1 MDLAAP
7 PFIAVSKN
15 MGYEKN
21 ARRRRRSA
29 VRRAWFYSL
38 LLAMPSMA
46 FVGVFVYQR
55 GLTAAPAILIAGSLL
70 LYLVLIAAAL
80 VETFIRPLQ
89 TLSNVVSS
97 LREGDYSFR
106 ARGAGTQDAFG
117 ELAGEVNALADLLQ
131 KQRVR
136 SLEATALL
144 ARILEVMH
152 APLFAFDR
160 ENLLQLV
167 NNAGVKL
174 LGTTHARAFGHTA
187 RELGLE
193 ELLGSADQSIH
204 SFGAKSTRWL
214 LRKAV
219 FRQDGVPHTLL
230 LLADVSLP
238 LQEEEQAA
246 WKRLIRVLGHE
257 LSNSLA
263 PIKSIA
269 GSLLARVD
277 QMGRVGQVRRVA
289 QGGHGGSIEDDE
301 VTLRDFRRGLGVV
314 ESRADSLHRFVQSY
328 RLLAQLPP
336 PQLKPVAMGPL
347 LERVVLLEQRLPILL
362 DPGPAVTLDA
372 DPDQLEQMFINLL
385 ANAVDASLAN
395 GAEPVRA
402 SWRVE
407 DSNLLVTI
415 EDRGLGIAN
424 TENLFVPFYTTKPAG
439 SGVGLALAQQIARA
453 HGGEIRL
460 LNREDGEGARAT
472 IRLPLKVR

>member
-1 MDLAAP
+1 
-7 PFIAVSKN
+7 
-15 MGYEKN
+15 MGYEKVN
-21 ARRRRRSA
+21 RRYRRSA
-29 VRRAWFYSL
+29 IRRARLYCL
-38 LLAMPSMA
+38 LLSLPALILA
-46 FVGVFVYQR
+46 AILGYQNKMSF
-55 GLTAAPAILIAGSLL
+55 APALLVAGCLL
-70 LYLVLIAAAL
+70 LYLAMVAAAL
-80 VETFIRPLQ
+80 VESMIRPLQ

-106 ARGAGTQDAFG
+106 ARGAGAPGDESQDALA
-117 ELAGEVNALADLLQ
+117 ELAWEINALADLLQ

-160 ENLLQLV
+160 NDLLQLV
-167 NNAGVKL
+167 NNAGLKL
-174 LGTTHARAFGHTA
+174 LGLPYARCFGRTA
-187 RELGLE
+187 RQLGLD
-193 ELLGSADQSIH
+193 ELLAAPDQSIH
-204 SFGAKSTRWL
+204 TFGSRPTRWL
-214 LRKAV
+214 LRKAA
-219 FRQDGVPHTLL
+219 FRQDGAPHRML

-238 LQEEEQAA
+238 LQEEEQIA

-257 LSNSLA
+257 LSNTLA

-277 QMGRVGQVRRVA
+277 
-289 QGGHGGSIEDDE
+289 SIEGDDAMA
-301 VTLRDFRRGLGVV
+301 RDFRRGLGVV
-314 ESRADSLHRFVQSY
+314 ESRADALHRFVQSY

-336 PQLKPVAMGPL
+336 PRLKPVSIGPL
-347 LERVVLLEQRLPILL
+347 LERVVLLEQRLAVQLE
-362 DPGPAVTLDA
+362 PGPPAILDA

-395 GAEPVRA
+395 GAQPVSA
-402 SWRVE
+402 SWKIA
-407 DSNLLVTI
+407 DSSLLIAI

-424 TENLFVPFYTTKPAG
+424 AENLFVPFYTTKPSG

-460 LNREDGEGARAT
+460 VNREDGPGARAT
-472 IRLPLKVR
+472 VRLPVTQR

>member
-1 MDLAAP
+1 MASERA
-7 PFIAVSKN
+7 
-15 MGYEKN
+15 
-21 ARRRRRSA
+21 ARRRRRRPA
-29 VRRAWFYSL
+29 VRRAWLYCL
-38 LLAMPSMA
+38 LLTLPALA
-46 FVGVFVYQR
+46 LAAVFLYQKEIS
-55 GLTAAPAILIAGSLL
+55 LAPALLLIGCLL
-70 LYLVLIAAAL
+70 LYLLIVAAAL
-80 VETFIRPLQ
+80 IEGLIRPLQ

-106 ARGAGTQDAFG
+106 ARGAGTSDAFG

-174 LGTTHARAFGHTA
+174 LGLPHARCFGHTA

-193 ELLGSADQSIH
+193 GLLAAPDQSIH

-238 LQEEEQAA
+238 LQEEEQIA

-257 LSNSLA
+257 LSNSL

-277 QMGRVGQVRRVA
+277 TM
-289 QGGHGGSIEDDE
+289 QGEDA
-301 VTLRDFRRGLGVV
+301 TLHDFRRGLGVV
-314 ESRADSLHRFVQSY
+314 ESRADGLHRFVQSY

-336 PQLKPVAMGPL
+336 PHLKPVALGAL

-362 DPGPAVTLDA
+362 EPGPPIVIDA

-395 GAEPVRA
+395 GAHPVRTG
-402 SWRVE
+402 WRLD
-407 DSNLLVTI
+407 DSTVVVTI
-415 EDRGLGIAN
+415 EDRGMGIAN
-424 TENLFVPFYTTKPAG
+424 AENLFVPFYTTKPAG

-453 HGGEIRL
+453 HGGEIAL
-460 LNREDGEGARAT
+460 VNREDGEGARAT
-472 IRLPLKVR
+472 IRLPLGAG

>member
-1 MDLAAP
+1 
-7 PFIAVSKN
+7 
-15 MGYEKN
+15 MGYEKSL
-21 ARRRRRSA
+21 RRHRRSA
-29 VRRAWFYSL
+29 VRRAWLHCLFLSL
-38 LLAMPSMA
+38 PALIFAGVLGFQHKIGLGPGLLVACC
-46 FVGVFVYQR
+46 
-55 GLTAAPAILIAGSLL
+55 LL
-70 LYLVLIAAAL
+70 LYLALVAAAL
-80 VETFIRPLQ
+80 IEGMIRPLQ

-106 ARGAGTQDAFG
+106 ARGAGAQDAIG
-117 ELAGEVNALADLLQ
+117 ELSAEVNALADLLQ

-144 ARILEVMH
+144 GRILEVMH

-160 ENLLQLV
+160 DDLLQLV
-167 NNAGVKL
+167 NNAGVQL
-174 LGTTHARAFGHTA
+174 LSRTHARSFGRAA

-193 ELLGSADQSIH
+193 NLLAAPDQSVH
-204 SFGAKSTRWL
+204 SFGSRPTRWL

-219 FRQDGVPHTLL
+219 FRQDGAPHTLL

-238 LQEEEQAA
+238 LQEEEQMA

-277 QMGRVGQVRRVA
+277 HMEG
-289 QGGHGGSIEDDE
+289 DDD
-301 VTLRDFRRGLGVV
+301 TLRDFRRGLGVV
-314 ESRADSLHRFVQSY
+314 ESRADALHRFVQSY
-328 RLLAQLPP
+328 RLLAQLPQP
-336 PQLKPVAMGPL
+336 KLRPVPLAPL
-347 LERVVLLEQRLPILL
+347 LERVVLLEQRLTVELE
-362 DPGPAVTLDA
+362 PGPAAMLHA

-395 GAEPVRA
+395 GSQPVRA
-402 SWRVE
+402 SWSIA
-407 DSNLLVTI
+407 DSSVWVAI

-424 TENLFVPFYTTKPAG
+424 AENLFVPFYTTKQAG

-460 LNREDGEGARAT
+460 ANREDGEGARAT
-472 IRLPLKVR
+472 VRLPVANF

>member
-1 MDLAAP
+1 M
-7 PFIAVSKN
+7 
-15 MGYEKN
+15 
-21 ARRRRRSA
+21 
-29 VRRAWFYSL
+29 
-38 LLAMPSMA
+38 LLALPA
-46 FVGVFVYQR
+46 FLFAGILLYER
-55 GLTAAPAILIAGSLL
+55 KITTGPAILLL
-70 LYLVLIAAAL
+70 FCLLIYFAL
-80 VETFIRPLQ
+80 VAASLIEGMMRPLQ

-106 ARGAGTQDAFG
+106 ARGAASRDPLG
-117 ELAGEVNALADLLQ
+117 ELAAEVNALADLLQ

-160 ENLLQLV
+160 EYLLQLV
-167 NNAGVKL
+167 NNAGAQL
-174 LGTTHARAFGHTA
+174 LGRPLARCFGQTA
-187 RELGLE
+187 RELGLDH
-193 ELLGSADQSIH
+193 LLSSADQTVH
-204 SFGAKSTRWL
+204 SFGSKPTRWL
-214 LRKAV
+214 LRKAL

-230 LLADVSLP
+230 LLADVSQP
-238 LQEEEQAA
+238 LQEEEQIA

-269 GSLLARVD
+269 GSLLARAENIT
-277 QMGRVGQVRRVA
+277 G
-289 QGGHGGSIEDDE
+289 DE
-301 VTLRDFRRGLGVV
+301 STVRDFRRGLGVV

-336 PQLKPVAMGPL
+336 PHLKMVQVAPL
-347 LERVVLLEQRLPILL
+347 MERVALLEQRVPVQL
-362 DPGPAVTLDA
+362 DPGPQVMLNA

-395 GAEPVRA
+395 GAKPVRIG
-402 SWRVE
+402 WRLVE
-407 DSNLLVTI
+407 SSLVVGI

-424 TENLFVPFYTTKPAG
+424 TENLFVPFYTTKPSG

-460 LNREDGEGARAT
+460 INREDGPGARAT
-472 IRLPLKVR
+472 IRLPIA

>member
-1 MDLAAP
+1 MASER
-7 PFIAVSKN
+7 V
-15 MGYEKN
+15 
-21 ARRRRRSA
+21 ARRRKRSA
-29 VRRAWFYSL
+29 VRRAWLFSL
-38 LLAMPSMA
+38 LLALPGLI
-46 FVGVFVYQR
+46 FTGIFIYQKEIT
-55 GLTAAPAILIAGSLL
+55 LAPALLLIGCLL
-70 LYLVLIAAAL
+70 LYLVIVAAAL
-80 VETFIRPLQ
+80 IEGLIRPLQ

-106 ARGAGTQDAFG
+106 ARGAGTGDAFG

-174 LGTTHARAFGHTA
+174 LGLTHARSFGHTA
-187 RELGLE
+187 KELGLE
-193 ELLGSADQSIH
+193 ELLASPDQSIH
-204 SFGAKSTRWL
+204 SFGSKSTRWL
-214 LRKAV
+214 LRKAI

-238 LQEEEQAA
+238 LQEEEQIA

-277 QMGRVGQVRRVA
+277 AM
-289 QGGHGGSIEDDE
+289 QGDD
-301 VTLRDFRRGLGVV
+301 TTMRDFRRGLGVV
-314 ESRADSLHRFVQSY
+314 ESRADALHRFVQSY

-336 PQLKPVAMGPL
+336 PQFKRVALGPL
-347 LERVVLLEQRLPILL
+347 VERVVLLEQRLPVNLEG
-362 DPGPAVTLDA
+362 GPPVVLDA

-385 ANAVDASLAN
+385 RNAVDASLAN
-395 GAEPVRA
+395 GAQPVRA
-402 SWRVE
+402 GWRLDESALV
-407 DSNLLVTI
+407 VTI
-415 EDRGLGIAN
+415 EDRGMGIAN
-424 TENLFVPFYTTKPAG
+424 AENLFVPFYTTKPAG

-453 HGGEIRL
+453 HGGEISL
-460 LNREDGEGARAT
+460 VNREDGEGARAT
-472 IRLPLKVR
+472 IRLPLLVQ

>member
-1 MDLAAP
+1 MASDR
-7 PFIAVSKN
+7 V
-15 MGYEKN
+15 
-21 ARRRRRSA
+21 ARIRRVRRRRSA
-29 VRRAWFYSL
+29 VRRAWLYCL
-38 LLAMPSMA
+38 LLTVPALIFA
-46 FVGVFVYQR
+46 LIYLYQKEIS
-55 GLTAAPAILIAGSLL
+55 LAPALLLIGCLL
-70 LYLVLIAAAL
+70 LYLVVVAAAL
-80 VETFIRPLQ
+80 VEGLIRPIQ

-106 ARGAGTQDAFG
+106 ARGAGTGDAFG
-117 ELAGEVNALADLLQ
+117 ELAAEVNALADLLQ

-160 ENLLQLV
+160 EDLLQLV

-174 LGTTHARAFGHTA
+174 LGLTHARSFGHSA

-193 ELLGSADQSIH
+193 ELLAAPDQSIH

-219 FRQDGVPHTLL
+219 FRQDGAPHTLL

-238 LQEEEQAA
+238 LQEEEQIA

-277 QMGRVGQVRRVA
+277 NM
-289 QGGHGGSIEDDE
+289 QGEDA
-301 VTLRDFRRGLGVV
+301 TLRDFRRGLGVV

-336 PQLKPVAMGPL
+336 PNFKQVAVGPL
-347 LERVVLLEQRLPILL
+347 LERVVLLEQRLPVHL
-362 DPGPAVTLDA
+362 DAGPAVTLDA
-372 DPDQLEQMFINLL
+372 DPDQLEQMLINLL
-385 ANAVDASLAN
+385 RNAVDASLAN
-395 GAEPVRA
+395 GAEPVRVF
-402 SWRVE
+402 WRL
-407 DSNLLVTI
+407 DDAMLLVAI
-415 EDRGLGIAN
+415 EDRGMGIAN
-424 TENLFVPFYTTKPAG
+424 AENLFVPFYTTKPAG

-453 HGGEIRL
+453 HGGEISL
-460 LNREDGEGARAT
+460 VNREDGEGARAT
-472 IRLPLKVR
+472 IRLPLIAA

>member
-1 MDLAAP
+1 MASNRAAR
-7 PFIAVSKN
+7 IRRA
-15 MGYEKN
+15 
-21 ARRRRRSA
+21 RRRRSA
-29 VRRAWFYSL
+29 VRRAWLYCLLLTLPALIFAAVDLYQKEISLAPAL
-38 LLAMPSMA
+38 LLA
-46 FVGVFVYQR
+46 GC
-55 GLTAAPAILIAGSLL
+55 LL
-70 LYLVLIAAAL
+70 LYLLVVAAAL
-80 VETFIRPLQ
+80 IEGLIRPIQ

-106 ARGAGTQDAFG
+106 ARGAGTGDAFG
-117 ELAGEVNALADLLQ
+117 ELASEVNALANLLQ

-174 LGTTHARAFGHTA
+174 LGLTHARSFGHSA

-193 ELLGSADQSIH
+193 ELLAAPDQSIH
-204 SFGAKSTRWL
+204 SFGSKPTRWL
-214 LRKAV
+214 LRKAI
-219 FRQDGVPHTLL
+219 FRQDGAPHTLL

-238 LQEEEQAA
+238 LQEEEQIA

-277 QMGRVGQVRRVA
+277 NM
-289 QGGHGGSIEDDE
+289 QGEDA
-301 VTLRDFRRGLGVV
+301 TMRDFRRGLGVV

-336 PQLKPVAMGPL
+336 PNFKNVTLGPL
-347 LERVVLLEQRLPILL
+347 LERVVLLEQRLPVQLE
-362 DPGPAVTLDA
+362 PGPALTLDA

-385 ANAVDASLAN
+385 RNAVDASLAN
-395 GAEPVRA
+395 GGDPVRVL
-402 SWRVE
+402 WKLD
-407 DSNLLVTI
+407 DSALLVAI
-415 EDRGLGIAN
+415 EDRGMGIAN
-424 TENLFVPFYTTKPAG
+424 AENLFVPFYTTKPAG

-453 HGGEIRL
+453 HGGEISL
-460 LNREDGEGARAT
+460 VNREDGEGARAT
-472 IRLPLKVR
+472 IRLPLMTA

>member
-1 MDLAAP
+1 LYCLLLTLPALIFVAI
-7 PFIAVSKN
+7 FV
-15 MGYEKN
+15 YEKDISV
-21 ARRRRRSA
+21 APT
-29 VRRAWFYSL
+29 L
-38 LLAMPSMA
+38 LL
-46 FVGVFVYQR
+46 VGC
-55 GLTAAPAILIAGSLL
+55 LL
-70 LYLVLIAAAL
+70 LYLLIVAAAL
-80 VETFIRPLQ
+80 IEGLIRPLQ

-106 ARGAGTQDAFG
+106 ARGAGLRDAFG

-174 LGTTHARAFGHTA
+174 LGLTHARSFGHTA

-193 ELLGSADQSIH
+193 ELLAAPDQSIH

-214 LRKAV
+214 LRRAV

-238 LQEEEQAA
+238 LQEEEQIA

-277 QMGRVGQVRRVA
+277 HMEG
-289 QGGHGGSIEDDE
+289 EDA
-301 VTLRDFRRGLGVV
+301 TLRDFRRGLGVV

-336 PQLKPVAMGPL
+336 PQFKTVSVGPL
-347 LERVVLLEQRLPILL
+347 LERVVLLEQRLPVHLEAGPPVILH
-362 DPGPAVTLDA
+362 A
-372 DPDQLEQMFINLL
+372 DPDQLEQMLINLL
-385 ANAVDASLAN
+385 TNAVDASLAN
-395 GAEPVRA
+395 GAAPVRT
-402 SWRVE
+402 SWRID
-407 DSNLLVTI
+407 DSMLLVTI
-415 EDRGLGIAN
+415 EDRGMGIAN
-424 TENLFVPFYTTKPAG
+424 AENLFVPFYTTKPAG

-453 HGGEIRL
+453 HGGEISL
-460 LNREDGEGARAT
+460 VNREDGEGARAT
-472 IRLPLKVR
+472 IRLPLMA

>member
-1 MDLAAP
+1 MASEGFRRP
-7 PFIAVSKN
+7 RRP
-15 MGYEKN
+15 
-21 ARRRRRSA
+21 RRRRSA
-29 VRRAWFYSL
+29 VRRAWLYCL
-38 LLAMPSMA
+38 LLTLPALLA
-46 FVGVFVYQR
+46 AIVFLYQKDI
-55 GLTAAPAILIAGSLL
+55 APAPALL
-70 LYLVLIAAAL
+70 VVGGLLVYVLVIAAAL
-80 VETFIRPLQ
+80 IEGLIRPLQ

-106 ARGAGTQDAFG
+106 ARGASTRDAFG
-117 ELAGEVNALADLLQ
+117 ELASEVNSLADLLQ

-174 LGTTHARAFGHTA
+174 LGLTHARSFGHTA

-193 ELLGSADQSIH
+193 GLLAAPDQSIH
-204 SFGAKSTRWL
+204 SFGSRSTRWL
-214 LRKAV
+214 LRKAA

-238 LQEEEQAA
+238 LQEEEQIA

-277 QMGRVGQVRRVA
+277 HMVG
-289 QGGHGGSIEDDE
+289 EDN
-301 VTLRDFRRGLGVV
+301 TLRDFRRGLGVV

-336 PQLKPVAMGPL
+336 PQFKPVPLGPL
-347 LERVVLLEQRLPILL
+347 LERVVLLEQRLKIHLEPGPQILL
-362 DPGPAVTLDA
+362 EA

-385 ANAVDASLAN
+385 ANAVDATLAN
-395 GAEPVRA
+395 GAELVHA
-402 SWRVE
+402 GWRVN
-407 DSNLLVTI
+407 DAAVLVVI
-415 EDRGLGIAN
+415 EDRGMGIAN
-424 TENLFVPFYTTKPAG
+424 ADNLFVPFYTTKPAG

-453 HGGEIRL
+453 HGGEISL
-460 LNREDGEGARAT
+460 VNRDDGEGARAS
-472 IRLPLKVR
+472 IRIPLAGSV